1 MNPRIDQK
9 YWMRIAVEAA
19 KASTCRA
26 DVGCVLIHK
35 KTLVGMGY
43 VGSVHG
49 DHHCMSAYKT
59 TTDPLHNHILM
70 RTDRQGSTKK
80 GNTCIRTIHAEM
92 NAVLKCTVRGS
103 KEGGWIDAYSTY
115 QPCLDC
121 TKVLLQIGVRTIYYM
136 KPYKD
141 LWRDEYLDQL
151 DSFMFHKNS
160 LMIKV
165 EL

>member
-1 MNPRIDQK
+1 MNKKIGPQ
-9 YWMRIAVEAA
+9 YWMRVAIEIA

-26 DVGCVLIHK
+26 DVGCVLVHK
-35 KTLVGMGY
+35 KSIVGMGY

-49 DHHCMSAYKT
+49 DRHCVNEQ
-59 TTDPLHNHILM
+59 TDQFHILM
-70 RTDRQGSTKK
+70 ATTRQGSTKQ

-103 KEGGWIDAYSTY
+103 KEGGWLEAYSTY

-141 LWRDEYLDQL
+141 TWRDEFLKGLDPL
-151 DSFMFHKNS
+151 AFNVPS
-160 LMIKV
+160 LMKLVTI
-165 EL
+165 

>member
-1 MNPRIDQK
+1 MNYRITSE
-9 YWMRIAVEAA
+9 YWMRMAIEVA

-26 DVGCVLIHK
+26 DIGCVLIYRNVI
-35 KTLVGMGY
+35 VGIGY

-49 DHHCMSAYKT
+49 DTHCIP
-59 TTDPLHNHILM
+59 DPRAEHVENAHILVA
-70 RTDRQGSTKK
+70 TDRQGSTKK

-103 KEGGWIDAYSTY
+103 EADGWIHCYSTY

-121 TKVLLQIGVRTIYYM
+121 TKVMLQIGVRKIFYM

-141 LWRDEYLDQL
+141 SWRDV
-151 DSFMFHKNS
+151 FMMELNNELRQS
-160 LMIKV
+160 IEMKV
-165 EL
+165 VDV